1 MANFLFIFR
10 NDPTVLRKRTSEE
23 MQNNH
28 ENWDRWLKEGNERGW
43 LVDMGDGLKPEG
55 RLVNAHR
62 IVTDGPFAESKEVVG
77 GILILEARDLDHAV
91 ELMSKHPGVKTGP
104 FEIRPAADM
113 TAVIR
118 ESERRRSRPRA

>member
-62 IVTDGPFAESKEVVG
+62 IVTDGPFVESKEILG
-77 GILILEARDLDHAV
+77 GFVILEAADLDEAV
-91 ELMSKHPGVKTGP
+91 AIASEWPSLQQMPNSTVQLQ
-104 FEIRPAADM
+104 PAFVRD
-113 TAVIR
+113 
-118 ESERRRSRPRA
+118 

>member
-77 GILILEARDLDHAV
+77 GFTIVRAQTIDEAAQIAKGCPMFLKGGAGGTV
-91 ELMSKHPGVKTGP
+91 EVRPLMGFTLK
-104 FEIRPAADM
+104 I
-113 TAVIR
+113 
-118 ESERRRSRPRA
+118 